1 VASNESETRL
11 DGRGF
16 TSFLEDFGLNEIAD
30 KVENPF
36 TGAYAGYFQ
45 W

>member
-1 VASNESETRL
+1 MNQNTVGWTK
-11 DGRGF
+11 F

-30 KVENPF
+30 KSRNPF